1 VRNQKL
7 ILFDFDGVIVDGM
20 NEYWHSSLMVC
31 KKYLKSDTLPRTFN
45 IDMKIS
51 NTFKEVR
58 PWVKYGWEMVLLTHE
73 IVKKKDPLDD
83 SSKNNFLKKYHES
96 CKEVLTENSWEPKIL
111 QSYLDKVRKL
121 QISSD
126 LDKWINLHK
135 PFLEVISFIQTAQ
148 ANGLKIGIVSTKGSV
163 FTSKILSKF
172 NLFPELIFGY
182 EAGTKV
188 EIISNLIEEYEIIG
202 FIEDRKKTLL
212 NIKKNYKT
220 NKIRCFLAD
229 WGYLKRSDRVNL
241 PKEIRLLKLRDLKNI
256 LANSD

>member
-1 VRNQKL
+1 MHNQKL

-20 NEYWHSSLMVC
+20 NEYWYSSLMVC
-31 KKYLKSDTLPRTFN
+31 KEYLNSEILPMNFN
-45 IDMKIS
+45 IDMKVS
-51 NTFKEVR
+51 DTFKELR

-73 IVKKKDPLDD
+73 IIKKKDPLDD
-83 SSKNNFLKKYHES
+83 LSKNNFLKNYHQS

-126 LDKWINLHK
+126 LDKWINFHK
-135 PFLEVISFIQTAQ
+135 PFIEVISFIKQAQ
-148 ANGLKIGIVSTKGSV
+148 SDGLKIGIISTKGST
-163 FTSKILSKF
+163 FTSKILSRF

-188 EIISNLIEEYEIIG
+188 EIISDLIEGYKILG
-202 FIEDRKKTLL
+202 FVEDRKKTLL

-220 NKIRCFLAD
+220 RGVKCFLAD
-229 WGYLKRSDRVNL
+229 WGYLKKTDRVNL
-241 PKEIRLLKLRDLKNI
+241 TKEIRLLKLKDLKII